1 MNRLHLKN
9 NQDSKQFTKN
19 AKGFTLIEIMITI
32 AIMGIITAAAWPS
45 FDRYQQK
52 GRRADGIGALLE
64 NSSRLEKC
72 IANHGAYNNASCTT
86 TTPSKRNYYAITAV
100 LGEETYTLTATAQ
113 NAQADDAE
121 CVTLTLTNLGQK
133 GSTGSAPV
141 TRCWSQ

>member
-1 MNRLHLKN
+1 
-9 NQDSKQFTKN
+9 
-19 AKGFTLIEIMITI
+19 
-32 AIMGIITAAAWPS
+32 
-45 FDRYQQK
+45 
-52 GRRADGIGALLE
+52 IGALLE